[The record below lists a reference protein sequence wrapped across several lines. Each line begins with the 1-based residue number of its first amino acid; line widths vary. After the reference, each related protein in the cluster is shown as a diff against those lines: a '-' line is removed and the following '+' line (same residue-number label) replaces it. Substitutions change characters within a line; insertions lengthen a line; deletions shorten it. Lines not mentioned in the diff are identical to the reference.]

1 MKHLFNNNL
10 IENIVDC
17 KSTLISLNITNC
29 LEEIPE
35 SAEVDIKTDFFK
47 KNIIENNLVVP
58 IQAKASINKS
68 NQNNEDNCSDN
79 KEILL
84 SIDVLYKVKLILKE
98 EIKDEEI
105 LLDSELE
112 DFVYHLIEPT
122 LLNLFK
128 SQSARAGLSID
139 FSPKRK

>member
-1 MKHLFNNNL
+1 MKHLFNKNL
-10 IENIVDC
+10 IENIVDY

-35 SAEVDIKTDFFK
+35 FAEVDVKTDFFK

-58 IQAKASINKS
+58 IQAKVSINKS

-79 KEILL
+79 KESLL